1 MMINAEC
8 SKNILLHSNPKSCK
22 LFDMSSSAF
31 PHSLLAHALAAISE
45 GSLIT
50 DAQQKTLY
58 ANEAFS
64 TITGYSQEEMLGQNC
79 RILQGPETD
88 TSVLA
93 RLRAALAEGQVFRG
107 ELLNYRKDGS
117 FFWNDLTVTPLRDV
131 DGRITHYVSV
141 QRDVSD
147 QIALQNQLRFQALH
161 DPLTG
166 LLNRFA
172 LEQYL
177 PKSLARGQRGGHL
190 TAIGMIDLDDFKIV
204 NDSFGHEAGDSL
216 LRELARRLQNL
227 SREGDILAR
236 MGGDEFVIVIEG
248 LDPADPIPP
257 LQQILDRLHQA
268 VETTFEIA
276 GAAVTIGM
284 SMGLALAPRDGVEAN
299 LLLRRAD
306 TALYQVKARKLA
318 RAAWWNLGAA
328 VPAVISKS
336 DSYKSLLASGGLSM
350 FMQPVVDLRTGETRH
365 VEALARIAMPDGVV
379 VPPDIFLP
387 FFGREDLNELFRLG
401 LDQALAWLRRWD
413 AEAVALTVSVNLA
426 PSTLFSPDCAVWVK
440 DALVRHGVAPARLTL
455 ELLETDRLT
464 FENGQ
469 QMTSINQLMALGIKL
484 SMDDFGAAYS
494 GMHRFV
500 NLPFDVIKT
509 DRSFIAK
516 LRMAPIKT
524 LILFN
529 ALVQLT
535 SEFERSVVVE
545 GLEDIGML
553 EAIAALGA
561 SYGQGNVIARPMPP
575 EDVAGWI
582 GNYRL
587 QVNTGK
593 LESYL
598 GALAW
603 HWKAMR
609 QQAAPPHGPNST
621 ALNMFLAAHDAP
633 AGLDGTTLTD
643 WLVAQVQREG

>member
-1 MMINAEC
+1 
-8 SKNILLHSNPKSCK
+8 
-22 LFDMSSSAF
+22 MSSSAF

-50 DAQQKTLY
+50 DARQKTLY
-58 ANEAFS
+58 ANEAF
-64 TITGYSQEEMLGQNC
+64 TAITGYTQEEMLGRNC

-88 TSVLA
+88 PGMLA
-93 RLRAALAEGQVFRG
+93 RLSAALAAGEVFRG
-107 ELLNYRKDGS
+107 ELLNYRKDGTP
-117 FFWNDLTVTPLRDV
+117 FWNDLTVTPLRDT

-141 QRDVSD
+141 QRDISD
-147 QIALQNQLRFQALH
+147 QIKLRNQLRFQALH

-177 PKSLARGQRGGHL
+177 PKSLARGHRQGHL

-204 NDSFGHEAGDSL
+204 NDSFGHEAGDFL
-216 LRELARRLQNL
+216 LRELARRLQSL
-227 SREGDILAR
+227 SRAGDMLAR

-248 LDPADPIPP
+248 LDAAEPVEQ
-257 LQQILDRLHQA
+257 LRQILDRLHQA
-268 VETTFEIA
+268 VQSPFDVA
-276 GAAVTIGM
+276 GASVTIGM

-306 TALYQVKARKLA
+306 AALYQVKARKLA
-318 RAAWWNLGAA
+318 RAAWWNLGTT

-336 DSYKSLLASGGLSM
+336 DSYKSLLANGGLSM
-350 FMQPVVDLRTGETRH
+350 FMQPVVDLRTGMTDR

-387 FFGREDLNELFRLG
+387 FFGMEDLNELFRLG

-413 AEAVALTVSVNLA
+413 AEKLGLTVSVNLA
-426 PSTLFSPDCAVWVK
+426 PSTLFSPDCAGWVR
-440 DALVRHGVAPARLTL
+440 DALALHGVAPERLTL
-455 ELLETDRLT
+455 ELLETDRLS

-469 QMTSINQLMALGIKL
+469 QMISINQLMALGIKL
-484 SMDDFGAAYS
+484 SMDDLGAGYS

-529 ALVQLT
+529 ALIQLT
-535 SEFERSVVVE
+535 MEFERSVVVE

-553 EAIAALGA
+553 EAIAVLGG
-561 SYGQGNVIARPMPP
+561 SYGQGNVIARPMPA

-587 QVNTGK
+587 PISAGR
-593 LESYL
+593 LESFL

-609 QQAAPPHGPNST
+609 QQGGIAADGTVLSR
-621 ALNMFLAAHDAP
+621 FLAAHGAP
-633 AGLDGTTLTD
+633 AGLAGAALTA
-643 WLVAQVQREG
+643 WLVEQVQREG

>member
-1 MMINAEC
+1 M
-8 SKNILLHSNPKSCK
+8 P
-22 LFDMSSSAF
+22 SSAF

-50 DAQQKTLY
+50 DAQQNTLY
-58 ANEAFS
+58 ANAAF
-64 TITGYSQEEMLGQNC
+64 TAITGYSQEEMLGRNC
-79 RILQGPETD
+79 RMLQGPETSRD
-88 TSVLA
+88 MLA
-93 RLRAALAEGQVFRG
+93 QLRATLDAGQVFRG
-107 ELLNYRKDGS
+107 ELLNYRKDGTP
-117 FFWNDLTVTPLRDV
+117 FWNDLTVTPLRGT

-147 QIALQNQLRFQALH
+147 QIKLQNQLRFQALH

-177 PKSLARGQRGGHL
+177 PESLARGQRQGHL

-204 NDSFGHEAGDSL
+204 NDSFGHEAGDFL
-216 LRELARRLQNL
+216 LRELARRLQSL
-227 SREGDILAR
+227 SRAEDMLAR
-236 MGGDEFVIVIEG
+236 MGGDEFVIVIAG
-248 LDPADPIPP
+248 LDQADPITP
-257 LQQILDRLHQA
+257 LQEMLDRLHLA
-268 VETTFEIA
+268 VQSPFDIA
-276 GAAVTIGM
+276 GASVTIGM
-284 SMGLALAPRDGVEAN
+284 SMGLALSPRDGLEGN

-306 TALYQVKARKLA
+306 AALYQVKARKA
-318 RAAWWNLGAA
+318 ERAAWWHLAA
-328 VPAVISKS
+328 SVPAASKS
-336 DSYKSLLASGGLSM
+336 DSYKNLLSNGGLSM

-387 FFGREDLNELFRLG
+387 FFGKEDLNELFRLG

-413 AEAVALTVSVNLA
+413 AENVALTVSVNLA
-426 PSTLFSPDCAVWVK
+426 PSTMLSPYCAGWVQE
-440 DALVRHGVAPARLTL
+440 ALARHDVAAGRLTL
-455 ELLETDRLT
+455 ELLETDSLS

-469 QMTSINQLMALGIKL
+469 QHTSISQLMALGIKL
-484 SMDDFGAAYS
+484 SMDDFGAGYS
-494 GMHRFV
+494 GMHRFI

-516 LRMAPIKT
+516 LRVAPIKT

-529 ALVQLT
+529 ALIQLAA
-535 SEFERSVVVE
+535 EFERSVVVE
-545 GLEDIGML
+545 GLEDAGML
-553 EAIAALGA
+553 EAVAVLGA

-575 EDVAGWI
+575 DAVAGWI
-582 GNYRL
+582 KTYRL
-587 QVNTGK
+587 EVNAGK

-609 QQAAPPHGPNST
+609 QQGGIAADAT
-621 ALNMFLAAHDAP
+621 VLNRFLAAHDAP
-633 AGLDGTTLTD
+633 AALAGAALTA
-643 WLVAQVQREG
+643 WLVEQMQREG